1 MQLLSLRQLRRLRKT
16 VLPAAKFTHQKDLPA
31 SKIGSDPL
39 NYHKETLKLLFH
51 KADVYN
57 LKTNTH

>member
-1 MQLLSLRQLRRLRKT
+1 MQLLSLRQLQRLRKT

-39 NYHKETLKLLFH
+39 NYHKRNAKIVVPQGRCLQSK
-51 KADVYN
+51 D
-57 LKTNTH
+57 